1 MQEPLLLVGCGK
13 MGGAMLD
20 GWLGR
25 GIAKAGV
32 VVIEPNAE
40 AAARYDETRG
50 VAVHASLDAIPAGF
64 APGVVVLAVKPQTM
78 DEALTSIADA
88 VGLTPAEASAVL
100 LVDATNGFNKLGH
113 KAMLW
118 TVRHRWAN
126 GARFSFNCYR
136 HSAQLLLRRRAK
148 DCTIILSREGVTQGD
163 PLSMVLYGLSLTPL
177 ADSIRRA
184 VPTVVQPW
192 YADDA
197 AMAGPVSGIR
207 DAQRLLLELGPQRG
221 YFPEPEKSVLI
232 APSTATPDSLSP
244 VAEFNFQQAQG
255 HRYVGGF
262 VGSSEEEKAWL
273 APQIQQWVDGVNSL
287 AKVAKRFP
295 QTAYAG
301 LAKSLQSEWQYV
313 QRVTP
318 DVDDLFAPVEEAIA
332 THFLPALFDTK
343 VEEIAPLRALLSLPV
358 RCGGLGIPNPTTTG
372 EDCYASSTGG
382 TQLLKDSLIAG
393 TPLCASTHQ
402 SVASQARRKARKQRT
417 AAQDARFDELASTER
432 PTVKR
437 RMERSARTGAWLTT
451 MPSLLNGTDLSADE
465 FRDSLRIRYGLIPLG
480 LPHRCDGC
488 SDRFTVEHAMS
499 CKKGGLIL
507 QRHNDVAAEW
517 GHLCG
522 QALTPSCVS
531 DEPLIQIS
539 RDVQVAGT
547 DRTEPTP
554 ELRGDIAVHG
564 FWRRGTTTI
573 FDIRVTDT
581 DAPSNRGI
589 AFDKV
594 LLRHEKEKKDKYG
607 ALCTARRRH
616 FTPLVFSVDGLQGVE
631 ARAASQRLASQLA
644 AKWKRS
650 YSDVC
655 GFVRSRLAVAL
666 VRSTSRCLRSDRQ
679 GAIRLSQR
687 VVWES
692 GAGLGL
698 YR

>member
-1 MQEPLLLVGCGK
+1 
-13 MGGAMLD
+13 
-20 GWLGR
+20 
-25 GIAKAGV
+25 
-32 VVIEPNAE
+32 
-40 AAARYDETRG
+40 
-50 VAVHASLDAIPAGF
+50 
-64 APGVVVLAVKPQTM
+64 M
-78 DEALTSIADA
+78 DEALNAIADEA
-88 VGLTPAEASAVL
+88 GITAAEASAVL
-100 LVDATNGFNKLGH
+100 LVDATNGFNELGR

-136 HSAQLLLRRRAK
+136 HSAQLLLRRRSQ

-177 ADSIRRA
+177 ADAIRRA

-197 AMAGPVSGIR
+197 ALAGPASGIR

-232 APSTATPDSLSP
+232 TPPTATPDSL
-244 VAEFNFQQAQG
+244 AALEEFHFQKEAG

-262 VGSSEEEKAWL
+262 VGSMDAEQAWL
-273 APQIQQWVDGVNSL
+273 APQIQAWVDGVDRL
-287 AKVAKRFP
+287 AKIAKRFP
-295 QTAYAG
+295 QTAFAG
-301 LAKSLQSEWQYV
+301 LSRSLQSEWHYV

-318 DVDDLFAPVEEAIA
+318 GCSEHFAPLEEAISQR
-332 THFLPALFDTK
+332 FLPALFDSPPA
-343 VEEIAPLRALLSLPV
+343 EIAALRDLIALPV
-358 RCGGLGIPNPTTTG
+358 RCGGLGVPNPTKTG
-372 EDCYASSTGG
+372 DDCHDSSTES
-382 TQLLKDSLIAG
+382 TALLKASLIAG
-393 TPLCASTHQ
+393 TPLCAAAHQ
-402 SVASQARRKARKQRT
+402 SAASTARRAIRKRRVT
-417 AAQDARFDELASTER
+417 AQDARFGALLSAAER
-432 PTVKR
+432 PSTKR
-437 RMERSARTGAWLTT
+437 RMERSARTGAWITT

-465 FRDSLRIRYGLIPLG
+465 FRDSLRLRYGLVPTG

-507 QRHNDVAAEW
+507 QRHNDLAAEW

-531 DEPLIQIS
+531 DEPLIQQS
-539 RDVQVAGT
+539 RDVRVAGSE
-547 DRTEPTP
+547 RTEPTP

-564 FWRRGTTTI
+564 FWRRGTTAI

-581 DAPSNRGI
+581 DAPSNRNLD
-589 AFDKV
+589 FDKV
-594 LLRHEKEKKDKYG
+594 LQKQEKEKKDKYG
-607 ALCTARRRH
+607 AACLERRRH
-616 FTPLVFSVDGLQGVE
+616 FTPLVFSVDGLQGTE

-644 AKWKRS
+644 SKWKRN

-666 VRSTSRCLRSDRQ
+666 ARSSSRCLRADRLGQ
-679 GAIRLSQR
+679 HRQSQR
-687 VVWES
+687 VQWES